1 MNFTYGF
8 PIGFRGGVHVFFEQP
23 GEIVRIV
30 ITEQGRNLF
39 YPGIFGV
46 QQLTGFLHFQVYE
59 IFDRRH
65 TGGEPEELGKMRD
78 RIFVQIGEILNPD
91 RFVQIIFH
99 IVDGLPYD
107 RFFRRGRILIL
118 LL

>member
-8 PIGFRGGVHVFFEQP
+8 PIGFGEVSCIFEQP

-30 ITEQGRNLF
+30 ITESRAAICFTRNLRCTTTDR
-39 YPGIFGV
+39 
-46 QQLTGFLHFQVYE
+46 LLHFQVYE

-78 RIFVQIGEILNPD
+78 RIFVQIGEIFNPD

-99 IVDGLPYD
+99 IVDGLPV
-107 RFFRRGRILIL
+107 
-118 LL
+118 

>member
-65 TGGEPEELGKMRD
+65 TGGEPEELGK
-78 RIFVQIGEILNPD
+78 
-91 RFVQIIFH
+91 
-99 IVDGLPYD
+99 
-107 RFFRRGRILIL
+107 
-118 LL
+118 